1 MFTYIDIALFL
12 LFTHIDIALF
22 QLFTYIDI
30 TCAAVEELALDAVDA
45 HKDVSDAGSEHLGR
59 NSDGNADEVNSFQD
73 FCCNRLFS
81 VCLAGRELG

>member
-1 MFTYIDIALFL
+1 M
-12 LFTHIDIALF
+12 
-22 QLFTYIDI
+22 FTYIDI

-59 NSDGNADEVNSFQD
+59 NSDGNADEVNFFYIQD
-73 FCCNRLFS
+73 FCCTRLFC